1 MFDADGSGA
10 IDPEEFAALCRQLD
24 PSMTQEMIDEAIN
37 KIDEDVRC
45 VFMKLIFLRPTVTD

>member
-24 PSMTQEMIDEAIN
+24 PSMTQGMIDEAIA

-45 VFMKLIFLRPTVTD
+45 VFMKLSDVY